1 MIMKHSFLIVL
12 ISIFSVKSFAGIEPV
27 TRGKIATPIS
37 TGTAQPVVVGTA
49 TASTT
54 VTINTPQLSTYT
66 DVLKQG
72 VVTFGVDHHYDS
84 LFSTQAIKVY
94 LLITKY
100 ASINSTVSA
109 TESVALTIWNAHVD
123 SASFEDKASY
133 FFDNVEKYSVAITGI
148 EVDNQAVNRLPSNLY
163 VYADLF
169 VNRVYDFTGQI
180 SSVPNLLGLSAQEFV
195 DTDCDQHADELKIS
209 WDPIPG
215 AEEYQLEWTYVNNYA
230 ATGTSVLLPT
240 DVSINY
246 RTNSTRINTTATH
259 YSITLAFDQGYVC
272 YRVRAIGR
280 NTTDLTKR
288 IVGVWTTASDEVL
301 VSQTNY
307 ATITP
312 QMAYEIKKNW
322 QYSTTYAEEGKSKE
336 VISFFDGSLRNRQMV
351 TRINSDDNV
360 IVGQTIYDHQ
370 GRGTVQVLPTP
381 VEQPACSSNSASPAL
396 KYYNNWSST
405 ATATPF
411 DRSVFDLSTGN
422 NNCSLTPAPMGTNSG
437 AAQYY
442 SSSNGLNS
450 NENGYI
456 PNAQGFPYSQ
466 VEYTPDNTGR
476 IRRQGGVGPDFQLG
490 SGHESRYYY
499 GQPLQVQL
507 DRLFG
512 SEVGDFS
519 HYQKNLVIDA
529 NGQVSV
535 SYLDQEG
542 RVVATAL
549 AGESPSNLA
558 ALPSNFSPVSVHDEL
573 INEFHPSIA
582 NSGENSL
589 IHNQKILISSL
600 TNVQLTYGLEVP
612 AYSNSCTPDLCY
624 DCIYDLSISFVD
636 ECGVDLL
643 AAYAVNK
650 KVTGRFVIVN
660 GVPQFQTL
668 CANGS
673 FVYAP
678 SAFSIQNVP
687 VGDYQLI
694 KILTINS
701 KAFNY
706 YLTQFLDENFNE
718 CLTPLETL
726 QTNAINSTDMDDCLP
741 IDCAACLAALGDL
754 TSFIVAGKGTEEEYN
769 EQVELCNAS
778 CIEKSTC
785 EILTEKLVT
794 DVLPDGQYAEY
805 ENANGQFAVNTFPLS
820 VLNETNHLP
829 KATAN
834 WRFPKLAT
842 AAGFVNEYREEGL
855 LTRSKIPVT
864 QTTIG
869 GYQPAVANAT
879 LVFTDPSNGVL
890 YTFPENLA
898 NVADFIVYY
907 ENNPSWAHSLIFY
920 HPEYGYLLS
929 CKDQEQPYGTEVVS
943 SYDFDKK
950 MAETET
956 WNEAVQ
962 NGFIKSNYASIQNV
976 NQRLTNWNSI
986 TSAVYDPFWAHAPHA
1001 TNATTINTLFD
1012 QRFTNYQVMNGVT
1025 YSLVEIVA
1033 IMNRCASST
1042 IGYQPS
1048 ASCTRFGD
1056 NISTNSTSN
1065 TAMRDAEWV
1074 ALKGLYLAL
1083 KQELQQNLA
1092 DQNTLTI
1099 PDYYSYNGCI
1109 GNTAFDPTIAMIDY
1123 NNYNSSP
1130 YFNGQQ
1136 SCSGGNTS
1144 LYANKQKRVMR
1155 PNEANNPSGQLPTAN
1170 EMAYHMYIQTG
1181 KCPTV
1186 SALENVLNDLAVAQ
1200 LLDEPTY
1207 NVTNQTSFSSLE
1219 LAQANFNFTGPLPIV
1234 TGTTTTSATMLDL
1247 LWQTATGT
1255 YATVTLSKQ
1264 ANEPIVFN
1272 WDDISLLHSMSAS
1285 QLVNGL
1291 YEFTILAQVPLNNTT
1306 VTVTLSGTTSINV
1319 TSCQFE
1325 EVCEKNQLGN
1335 DLTILLKSI
1344 AAVGEFA
1351 STNYVIKGNSAPLDM
1366 FVTPAIQSAIA
1377 NQAVQDVNW
1386 SFDGTSKFYVQD
1398 ASNPNQLVLQINAI
1412 SPTTFTTNDFNLI
1425 GGISKVEAG
1434 ALNTMKLTLVDA
1446 FGNFLAQLTLSLNQD
1461 IMNVK
1466 QPVYIGTCDLPTPL
1480 LCRTPSH
1487 ENARDLEAV
1496 LGAVLP
1502 YSGQTT
1508 YDLRNA
1514 YQLSSALASQLAPLN
1529 ASLIGVTSANN
1540 GIAYIDFATD
1550 NCGFQ
1555 LAIDGTT
1562 YAGCDFANLVHVGQL
1577 EVIGAMDNY
1586 SQFHDF
1592 KLAATFDVNGTI
1604 VSGYIV
1610 GTSCVPLKKCQTCP
1624 TTPSVFEETAQ
1635 QVQQRLQAIIDA
1647 GMTFEVLTAQ
1657 NYEQYLLAIDSLNN
1671 RNNWDTTNNSFVQP
1685 VDYKYFSSNGINYP
1699 ITTYLRFLSDFDT
1712 RFDSLKYA
1720 QEPLKFIQEYGTAT
1734 NVEAEYG
1741 RYNRALDYYNNLRA
1755 TIGLATATPI
1765 DLASFAMTK
1774 YTDHLQEYVAY
1785 LDANK
1790 YYPTVLTPI
1799 NGYPTLTAASIE
1811 DGTCAQLYND
1821 YVTAFTWYSNNS
1833 SQFTN
1838 CGEFQKLVNMTSYE
1852 TFLLNNL
1859 CCSANGVAAFEAY
1872 IATFYDT
1879 TICPVMPPVFPSCQL
1894 GDSLDS
1900 ETCQQYWA
1908 NYVDQIDKF
1917 NTSIFAQVH
1926 SVNLTLL
1933 YPDYSLFM
1941 QTGKCNCIIDYL
1953 NYLDGFIQM
1962 DQSTALLTSPQVL
1975 SIDAYCPS
1983 QALPEATDPCVLAY
1997 NDYLNCVN
2005 HYNEWALVSNND
2017 YLGRLINLEDFIANN
2032 LCFCV
2037 DKYCASLQQVID
2049 GFTSLALVP
2058 DLLSICSETTQ
2069 APCEPS
2075 VSGLTAVEETY
2086 QAYLNPC
2093 VELYTNAAYV
2103 NAQLAYEAQIAL
2115 LTEQFTQGYIAHCM
2129 RVDEKLAIDYN
2140 EAEYHFTLYYY
2151 DQAGNLIKTVPPEG
2165 VQALN
2170 MTTATRTAIEHDRKF
2185 NTHQVITNHTLATTY
2200 QYNSLN
2206 QLVAQWMPDQDAM
2219 EIMDVFTPT
2228 GVPMNFQTTAIQLID
2243 GAVGYMTGFV
2253 PSPSLGMGSR
2263 GYLLKTVNGGTNWQ
2277 RVEGTLGASLSGITW
2292 LTSTLG
2298 YAFGTDGT
2306 LLETKDGGFS
2316 WDLLNTYQLGITTKI
2331 VAAQPTSVVN
2341 GTAKMVFCTAK
2352 GEVLLLNNGTLTII
2366 ATVGVSVASIDDMTL
2381 IEETS
2386 SQIKLKLA
2394 GTQTNTTWGNV
2405 AALISGK
2412 LTYNG
2417 SAWSESWTVDE
2428 VKLPNATQAAM
2439 YSATEGYVFRAD
2451 GQFVQLKT
2459 VNGVAQQI
2467 IKVSNLALPM
2477 KTVYF
2482 LNENRGITVL
2492 EENQNTR
2499 IGVTMDGGLT
2509 WSFPSV
2515 LTNNHFELALI
2526 QKTTSQL
2533 NLVASNGFITYQLV
2547 LKSTGQ
2553 LGVVPQTSL
2562 NPLASYQWDQLT
2574 ALTVANQQVYYGIDN
2589 GQLFRSNR
2597 HVLFENAVNFTATAQ
2612 TVPTA
2617 SIRQFKGIVYNGL
2630 VYLFALGT
2638 NGVLYTTKETAANQ
2652 NFQAWSSMAT
2662 SVSDFTLLS
2671 NTAGSFVV
2679 ATPTTGG
2686 AFLQGQVGVTSLT
2699 ALSGTTT
2706 AGYEY
2711 VICSDKYVTNFGT
2724 LGRVRVSGQLNG
2736 VPTSLSWNDRLLQ
2749 QIANVT
2755 LNAVTSSATDFA
2767 LVGDKGVYAQAT
2779 VGNNE
2784 WALLPTTS
2792 KSNLYDVRIFTNNQ
2806 VMIVGA
2812 QGQAQQ
2818 KNTASTTASWQN
2830 IVALNGGSVT
2840 ALSGNN
2846 AWRSIG
2852 VQGNSV
2858 YLVGENSLI
2867 AYTTDIL
2874 SNLFAVQFGQST
2886 SDYTAVSWIP
2896 QEQIAVAVTQQGGIF
2911 RLSGMARTA
2920 VKMIFGPIYRDVH
2933 FADEQTG
2940 TLVGA
2945 HFALKTTNN
2954 GGQSWETHLPNS
2966 LSVLQNNVH
2975 ALRKVATMKVANHPT
2990 TIVFGGVNLIGN
3002 LLGNS
3007 LTIDGTPSGVVTA
3020 LKFNNSTTNS
3030 GYYALNNQLKR
3041 VVLNTN
3047 NTVNWTQSVTS
3058 FSDTIHA
3065 LHVFDNNGL
3074 LATGLNYIKYVNP
3087 TGGVVLPSQPNSSA
3101 LATVSGNM
3109 RAVYCHDHTDGYA
3122 AGDNYKWYTIE
3133 AVPDPVTKIW
3143 TGFTIAA
3150 YTPSD
3155 ATLGTPLP
3163 HVKALAYASRSRG
3176 VWGGTNNGASYVR
3189 YANDL
3194 RNRISARFFYDRL
3207 GRIVVSQNSRQQAQ
3221 NRFSYSLYDALGR
3234 VVEAGEK
3241 TENTPGANV
3250 LAFAQIFGAYVGG
3263 NLVPSVIDDT
3273 KLATWL
3279 NTQANTTRK
3288 EVTRSYYDRTNTSIL
3303 AQLPSNFT
3311 PDPLTQRK
3319 RIVHVTYEAVFDS
3332 NDATYDHATHYDYD
3346 IHGNVKTLLQDNAN
3360 LGALNQLASQR
3371 FKRMDYT
3378 FDLISGNVHRVDYE
3392 TNKAD
3397 QWHHAYS
3404 YDADNRITA
3413 VYTTSATPLVNDP
3426 LAMSSLQN
3434 EPLLNPTW
3442 EKEAAYSYYAHGPL
3456 ARTVI
3461 GEQEVQGL
3469 DYVYTLQG
3477 WIKGVNSNNLDAN
3490 NDPGKDGLGL
3500 SANHRVAQDVMGYSL
3515 HYFNNDYLPIVNGNT
3530 TFIADQSNSDMLQNS
3545 SDLYNGNIARMVTT
3559 ITDPDSRAVL
3569 PLGNAYR
3576 YDQLNRLKHA
3586 VSFDQLNGNA
3596 WAGGAPAKYENSF
3609 TYDANGNILTQ
3620 TRNDDNNQ
3628 VIDELAYFYP
3638 QNAANKTVR
3647 NRLLYVSD
3655 NVDYDASDIDPGM
3668 STSNYA
3674 YDQEG
3679 RLIQDLQEEIASI
3692 EWRVDGKVK
3701 RINRIA
3707 NSAKQNLSFD
3717 YDAMGHRIAKHV
3729 YTSANVLE
3737 KSTYYVLDATGNTMA
3752 TYERTVDE
3760 NTLQISYAQTEK
3772 FIYGSS
3778 RLGVQNVNIGLLGSQ
3793 NNTYTQTT
3801 VVHRI
3806 GKKGYELSNHLGNV
3820 LSVISDKVI
3829 PHSNGTIVDYWLAD
3843 ILQSSDYSPFGVKLK
3858 GRNLNKTGNTEL
3870 YRSGFQ
3876 GQEEDDELK
3885 GDGNSVNF
3893 EFRMHDPRLGRFFAI
3908 DPLSM
3913 KFPYYSPYH
3922 FCSNSPIM
3930 AVEIE
3935 GLETSI
3941 QINYVEGSITI
3952 TRDANNRLSVTSEQL
3967 APITGNYHMAYEGR
3981 AEFKLV
3987 PGGYVDIPCTDC
3999 GNPGTGM
4006 EVFFRIF
4013 IPTEIVERKDI
4024 VIIPGQDEISKEVE
4038 EDTYATITSDISKTS
4053 ITGFQSNFP
4062 NTMQPDNRKAALKA
4076 IQNDIYQGI
4085 KDKYK
4090 PKGKFNL
4097 TEVTIRYGD
4106 KIDINAL
4113 VADVKKT
4120 FGKNVKINTEMLL
4133 PGTEVEI
4140 WAREYT
4146 EKRKTGTKKTKVIIQ
4161 EAIPEQRIETVT
4173 KVSPLIVT
4181 Q

>member
-1 MIMKHSFLIVL
+1 MKYAFFLVL
-12 ISIFSVKSFAGIEPV
+12 ISIFSLKSFAGIEPV

-54 VTINTPQLSTYT
+54 VAINSPQLSNYS

-84 LFSTQAIKVY
+84 LFPTQEIKVT

-100 ASINSTVSA
+100 ASINSTVTT
-109 TESVALTIWNAHVD
+109 TESVVLTIWNAHVD
-123 SASFEDKASY
+123 SLSFEDKASY
-133 FFDNVEKYSVAITGI
+133 FFDNVEKYSVAITAI
-148 EVDNQAVNRLPSNLY
+148 EVDNQTVNRLPSNLY

-180 SSVPNLLGLSAQEFV
+180 STVPNLLGSNAQEFV
-195 DTDCDQHADELKIS
+195 DSDCDQHSDELKIS

-230 ATGTSVLLPT
+230 STGTSVLLPS

-301 VSQTNY
+301 VSQTNFV
-307 ATITP
+307 TISP

-322 QYSTTYAEEGKSKE
+322 QYSTTYAEEGKKKE

-351 TRINSDDNV
+351 TRINSDNNV

-381 VEQPACSSNSASPAL
+381 VEQPVCSSSSAAPAL
-396 KYYNNWSST
+396 KYYNNWSAT
-405 ATATPF
+405 TTATPF
-411 DRSVFDLSTGN
+411 DRSVFDISSGS
-422 NNCSLTPAPMGTNSG
+422 NNCNLNPVPMGTNSG

-456 PNAQGFPYSQ
+456 PNAAGFPYSQ

-476 IRRQGGVGPDFQLG
+476 IRRQGGVGADFQLG

-512 SEVGDFS
+512 SEVGDYS

-549 AGESPSNLA
+549 AGESPANLA
-558 ALPSNFSPVSVHDEL
+558 ALPSNFSPVNVHDEL
-573 INEFHPSIA
+573 INEFHPSTV
-582 NSGENSL
+582 NSSENSL
-589 IHNQKILISSL
+589 IHNQKILISAI

-612 AYSNSCTPDLCY
+612 AYTNSCTPDLCY
-624 DCIYDLSISFVD
+624 DCIYDLSIAFID

-643 AAYAVNK
+643 AAYAINK
-650 KVTGRFVIVN
+650 KLTGRFVNVN

-673 FVYAP
+673 FVYTP
-678 SAFSIQNVP
+678 SAFVIPNVA

-694 KILTINS
+694 KKLTINS

-706 YLTQFLDENFNE
+706 YLAQFLDENFNE

-741 IDCAACLAALGDL
+741 IDCAACLANLGDL
-754 TSFIVAGKGTEEEYN
+754 ATFIISGKGTEEDYN
-769 EQVELCNAS
+769 EQVEVCNAS
-778 CIEKSTC
+778 CDQKSPC
-785 EILTEKLVT
+785 EILTEKLVI

-805 ENANGQFAVNTFPLS
+805 ENANGQFAVNTFALS

-829 KATAN
+829 KVTAN
-834 WRFPKLAT
+834 WRHPRLKT
-842 AAGFVNEYREEGL
+842 SAGFVNEYREEGL
-855 LTRSKIPVT
+855 LTRSKIPLT
-864 QTTIG
+864 LTITG
-869 GYQPAVANAT
+869 GYQPAVSNPT
-879 LVFTDPSNGVL
+879 LVFTDPSNGL
-890 YTFPENLA
+890 SYTFPENLA

-907 ENNPSWAHSLIFY
+907 ENNPSWAHSLIVY
-920 HPEYGYLLS
+920 HPEYGYLES
-929 CKDQEQPYGTEVVS
+929 CKDQEKPYGNEIVS
-943 SYDFDKK
+943 SDDFDKK

-1001 TNATTINTLFD
+1001 TNATTINTQFD
-1012 QRFTNYQVMNGVT
+1012 QRFSNYQVINGVT
-1025 YSLVEIVA
+1025 YSLVEVAA
-1033 IMNRCASST
+1033 IMNRCGASS

-1056 NISTNSTSN
+1056 NVSSNSTSN
-1065 TAMRDAEWV
+1065 TAMRDAEWI
-1074 ALKGLYLAL
+1074 AFKGFYLAL
-1083 KQELQQNLA
+1083 KQELQQALA
-1092 DQNTLTI
+1092 DQNALTL

-1109 GNTAFDPTIAMIDY
+1109 GNTSFDPTIAMIDY
-1123 NNYNSSP
+1123 NNYASSP

-1170 EMAYHMYIQTG
+1170 EMAYQMYIQTG

-1186 SALENVLNDLAVAQ
+1186 SALENVLNDLAIAN

-1207 NVTNQTSFSSLE
+1207 NVSNQPSFSSLE
-1219 LAQANFNFTGPLPIV
+1219 LAQSNFNLSGPLPLV
-1234 TGTTTTSATMLDL
+1234 TGSTTTSATMLDM
-1247 LWQTATGT
+1247 LWQTSSGS

-1264 ANEPIVFN
+1264 VNEPVIFN
-1272 WDDISLLHSMSAS
+1272 WDDISLLHSMSAT
-1285 QLVNGL
+1285 QLVNGQ
-1291 YEFTILAQVPLNNTT
+1291 YEFTIKAQVPINNTN
-1306 VTVTLSGTTSINV
+1306 VTVTLSGTTTINV
-1319 TSCQFE
+1319 TTCQFE
-1325 EVCEKNQLGN
+1325 EVCEKNQLGK

-1344 AAVGEFA
+1344 AALGEFA
-1351 STNYVIKGNSAPLDM
+1351 SANYVIKGNSAPLDV
-1366 FVTPAIQSAIA
+1366 FVTPTIQSAIA
-1377 NQAVQDVNW
+1377 NQALQDVTW
-1386 SFDGTSKFYVQD
+1386 SFDGNSKFYIQD
-1398 ASNPNQLVLQINAI
+1398 ANNPYQLVLQINAI
-1412 SPTTFTTNDFNLI
+1412 NPSTFTTNDFNLI

-1434 ALNTMKLTLVDA
+1434 ALNTMKITLVDA
-1446 FGNFLAQLTLSLNQD
+1446 LGNFLAQLSLSINQD

-1480 LCRTPSH
+1480 LCRTPAH

-1496 LGAVLP
+1496 LSAVLP
-1502 YSGQTT
+1502 YNGQTT
-1508 YDLRNA
+1508 YELRNE
-1514 YQLSSALASQLAPLN
+1514 YQLTSALVSQLAPLN
-1529 ASLIGVTSANN
+1529 ASLIGITSSNN
-1540 GIAYIDFATD
+1540 GVSYIDFATD

-1562 YAGCDFANLVHVGQL
+1562 YAGCDFTNLVSVGEL
-1577 EVIGAMDNY
+1577 EVIGTMNNY

-1592 KLAATFDVNGTI
+1592 KLAATFDVNGTT
-1604 VSGYIV
+1604 VSGFIV
-1610 GTSCVPLKKCQTCP
+1610 GTSCVPLKKCETCP
-1624 TTPSVFEETAQ
+1624 STPSVFEESAQ

-1647 GMTFEVLTAQ
+1647 GMTFEVMTAQ
-1657 NYEQYLLAIDSLNN
+1657 NYEQYQLAIDSLNS
-1671 RNNWDTTNNSFVQP
+1671 RNNWDTTNNNFVHP
-1685 VDYKYFSSNGINYP
+1685 VDYMYFSNNGINYP
-1699 ITTYLRFLSDFDT
+1699 ITTYLRFLSDFDI

-1720 QEPLKFIQEYGTAT
+1720 NEPLTFIQEYGTAT

-1755 TIGLATATPI
+1755 TIGLPSATPI

-1774 YTDHLQEYVAY
+1774 YTDHLQEYVTY

-1790 YYPTVLTPI
+1790 YHPTVLTPI

-1811 DGTCAQLYND
+1811 EGTCAQLYND

-1879 TICPVMPPVFPSCQL
+1879 TICPVMPPVFPSCQV
-1894 GDSLDS
+1894 GDSLDP

-1917 NTSIFAQVH
+1917 NTSVFAQVH

-1962 DQSTALLTSPQVL
+1962 DQSTALLTSPQVM
-1975 SIDAYCPS
+1975 SIDEYCPS

-2005 HYNEWALVSNND
+2005 HYNEWALVSNHD
-2017 YLGRLINLEDFIANN
+2017 YLGRLITLEDFIANN

-2037 DKYCASLQQVID
+2037 DVYCASLQQVID
-2049 GFTSLALVP
+2049 GFTSLELVP

-2075 VSGLTAVEETY
+2075 VSGITAVEESY

-2129 RVDEKLAIDYN
+2129 RADEKLAIDYN

-2219 EIMDVFTPT
+2219 EIMDVFTPN
-2228 GVPMNFQTTAIQLID
+2228 GVPMNFQTTAIQMID
-2243 GAVGYMTGFV
+2243 GAVGYMTGYV
-2253 PSPSLGMGSR
+2253 PSPTLGMGSR
-2263 GYLLKTVNGGTNWQ
+2263 GYLLKTTNAGTNWQ

-2292 LTSTLG
+2292 LTNTLG

-2306 LLETKDGGFS
+2306 LLETKDGGYS
-2316 WDLLNTYQLGITTKI
+2316 WDLLNTYQLGITSKI
-2331 VAAQPTSVVN
+2331 VAAQPTAVVN
-2341 GTAKMVFCTAK
+2341 GTAKMIFCTAK
-2352 GEVLLLNNGTLTII
+2352 GEVLLLNNGSLSII
-2366 ATVGVSVASIDDMTL
+2366 ANVGVAIASITDMTL
-2381 IEETS
+2381 VDETS
-2386 SQIKLKLA
+2386 NQLKVKLT
-2394 GTQTNTTWGNV
+2394 GTQTNTTWGNIGIIV
-2405 AALISGK
+2405 SGK
-2412 LTYNG
+2412 LTYNT
-2417 SAWSESWTVDE
+2417 SSWSESWTVDE
-2428 VKLPNATQAAM
+2428 LKLPSIAKSAFFTATD
-2439 YSATEGYVFRAD
+2439 GYIFRAD

-2459 VNGVAQQI
+2459 VNGVVQQI
-2467 IKVSNLALPM
+2467 IKVSTIALPI

-2515 LTNNHFELALI
+2515 LANNHFEMALI
-2526 QKTTSQL
+2526 QKTTNQL

-2547 LKSTGQ
+2547 LKTTGQ
-2553 LGVVPQTSL
+2553 LGMVAQTSL
-2562 NPLASYQWDQLT
+2562 NPLASNQWDQLT
-2574 ALTVANQQVYYGIDN
+2574 AVTIANEQVYYGIDN
-2589 GQLFRSNR
+2589 GVLYKSNR
-2597 HVLFENAVNFTATAQ
+2597 HALFQNGINFTSTVQ
-2612 TVPTA
+2612 TLPNA
-2617 SIRQFKGIVYNGL
+2617 SIQQFKAIAYNGL
-2630 VYLFALGT
+2630 IHLFALGT

-2652 NFQAWSSMAT
+2652 NFQAWNTLASSI
-2662 SVSDFTLLS
+2662 SDFTFLTNS
-2671 NTAGSFVV
+2671 TGSFVI

-2686 AFLQGQVGVTSLT
+2686 AYLQGQIGASSVT
-2699 ALSGTTT
+2699 AIAGTTS
-2706 AGYEY
+2706 AGYEFLNC
-2711 VICSDKYVTNFGT
+2711 VDKYVKNYGAQ
-2724 LGRVRVSGQLNG
+2724 GRVRESGQLNG
-2736 VPTSLSWNDRLLQ
+2736 VPTSISWTNRLLQ
-2749 QIANVT
+2749 NSAGVT
-2755 LNAVTSSATDFA
+2755 LNALTSGANTIA
-2767 LVGDKGVYAQAT
+2767 LAGDKGLFAQADWN
-2779 VGNNE
+2779 NNE
-2784 WALLPTTS
+2784 WALLPTNT
-2792 KSNLYDVRIFTNNQ
+2792 KANLYDVSLLPTNQ
-2806 VMIVGA
+2806 VLVVGA
-2812 QGQAQQ
+2812 NGYAQQ
-2818 KNTASTTASWQN
+2818 KANASTTASWQN
-2830 IVALNGGSVT
+2830 ITALNGGSVT
-2840 ALSGNN
+2840 SLSGAH
-2846 AWRSIG
+2846 AWRSIA

-2858 YLVGENSLI
+2858 YLVGDNGLI
-2867 AYTTDIL
+2867 AFNNDITT
-2874 SNLFAVQFGQST
+2874 NLYAVQAGQAVVGM
-2886 SDYTAVSWIP
+2886 TAVAWIP
-2896 QEQIAVAVTQQGGIF
+2896 QEQIAVAVSQQGGIY
-2911 RLSGMARTA
+2911 RLSGMARTP

-2933 FADEQTG
+2933 FADQQTG

-2945 HFALKTTNN
+2945 HFALKTTSN
-2954 GGQSWETHLPNS
+2954 GGQSWETHLPSN
-2966 LSVLQNNVH
+2966 LTTLQNNVH
-2975 ALRKVATMKVANHPT
+2975 ALRKVATLMVPNQPT
-2990 TIVFGGVNLIGN
+2990 TVVFGGVNLLGN
-3002 LLGNS
+3002 LQGYN
-3007 LTIDGTPSGVVTA
+3007 LTINGTPTGVVTA
-3020 LKFNNSTTNS
+3020 LKFNNSSTNS

-3047 NTVNWTQSVTS
+3047 NTVSWTQSVTS

-3074 LATGLNYIKYVNP
+3074 LATGLNYITYVNP
-3087 TGGVVLPSQPNSSA
+3087 TGGVVLPSQPNSTA
-3101 LATVSGNM
+3101 LATVNGNM

-3150 YTPSD
+3150 YTPAD
-3155 ATLGTPLP
+3155 ATLGTQLP
-3163 HVKALAYASRSRG
+3163 NVKALAYASRSRG
-3176 VWGGTNNGASYVR
+3176 VWGGNNNGTSYVR

-3207 GRIVVSQNSRQQAQ
+3207 GRIVVSQNSRQQLQ

-3234 VVEAGEK
+3234 VIEAGEK

-3250 LAFAQIFGAYVGG
+3250 LTFTEIFGAYVGG
-3263 NLVPSVIDDT
+3263 NLVPSVIDDN

-3279 NTQANTTRK
+3279 DTQATNTRK
-3288 EVTRSYYDRTNTSIL
+3288 EITRSYYDRTNTSIL
-3303 AQLPSNFT
+3303 AQLPSSFT

-3319 RIVHVTYEAVFDS
+3319 RIVHVTYEAVYDS
-3332 NDATYDHATHYDYD
+3332 NEATYNHATHYDYD
-3346 IHGNVKTLLQDNAN
+3346 IHGNVKTLLQDNAD

-3530 TFIADQSNSDMLQNS
+3530 TFIAAQSNSDMLQNS

-3586 VSFDQLNGNA
+3586 VSFDLLNGNA
-3596 WAGGAPAKYENSF
+3596 WAGGATAKYQNSF

-3620 TRNDDNNQ
+3620 TRKDDNNQ

-3668 STSNYA
+3668 AINNYS
-3674 YDQEG
+3674 YDAEG
-3679 RLIQDLQEEIASI
+3679 RLIQDLQEGIDEIK
-3692 EWRVDGKVK
+3692 WRVDGKVK
-3701 RINRIA
+3701 SI
-3707 NSAKQNLSFD
+3707 KQSDNKPGEYSLSFD
-3717 YDAMGHRIAKHV
+3717 YDAMGHRIAKHSYDKNQAYNNGLGQLV
-3729 YTSANVLE
+3729 
-3737 KSTYYVLDATGNTMA
+3737 KSTYYVLDAQGNTIA
-3752 TYERTVDE
+3752 TYERAVDE

-3778 RLGVQNVNIGLLGSQ
+3778 RLGVQNCNIALLGSQ

-3801 VVHRI
+3801 VAHRI

-3820 LSVISDKVI
+3820 LSVISDKAI
-3829 PHSNGTIVDYWLAD
+3829 PHNNGGGVVDYFLAD
-3843 ILQSSDYSPFGVKLK
+3843 IRQAQDYSPFGVLLQN
-3858 GRNLNKTGNTEL
+3858 RNLSL
-3870 YRSGFQ
+3870 SGANPFRF
-3876 GQEEDDELK
+3876 GFGGHEKDDEVK
-3885 GDGNSVNF
+3885 GSSNHLSFGDMVY
-3893 EFRMHDPRLGRFFAI
+3893 DPKIVRRWRT
-3908 DPLSM
+3908 DPFQKLYA
-3913 KFPYYSPYH
+3913 PISPYAYAL
-3922 FCSNSPIM
+3922 NSPIM
-3930 AVEIE
+3930 FTDSDGNVVIGSDGKPVTYERGEDGVVKWSENATTDVIE
-3935 GLETSI
+3935 VGNAMLSTEFGEKAFNKWQNADTK
-3941 QINYVEGSITI
+3941 ITI
-3952 TRDANNRLSVTSEQL
+3952 TIDREI
-3967 APITGNYHMAYEGR
+3967 APEDGNYAETKPTLADDGYGKVNKDGQYEEAEIIFYEKNIEKNREEGSGERFEGASREETLGAVGTHEVYHNEKKQINLDIRQPIELEQNPKKNLPINSEMNFRKEYHEKKPGQKNSGTWEQNYKQSGYEG
-3981 AEFKLV
+3981 
-3987 PGGYVDIPCTDC
+3987 VD
-3999 GNPGTGM
+3999 
-4006 EVFFRIF
+4006 
-4013 IPTEIVERKDI
+4013 
-4024 VIIPGQDEISKEVE
+4024 
-4038 EDTYATITSDISKTS
+4038 
-4053 ITGFQSNFP
+4053 
-4062 NTMQPDNRKAALKA
+4062 
-4076 IQNDIYQGI
+4076 
-4085 KDKYK
+4085 
-4090 PKGKFNL
+4090 
-4097 TEVTIRYGD
+4097 
-4106 KIDINAL
+4106 
-4113 VADVKKT
+4113 
-4120 FGKNVKINTEMLL
+4120 
-4133 PGTEVEI
+4133 
-4140 WAREYT
+4140 
-4146 EKRKTGTKKTKVIIQ
+4146 
-4161 EAIPEQRIETVT
+4161 EQI
-4173 KVSPLIVT
+4173 
-4181 Q
+4181 